1 MCGAHKRHHS
11 TVRSI
16 LLLHTHSYLYLNAS
30 LFVPYYC
37 CITPRP
43 CACCLI
49 IFETPCAISIFVTN
63 LNTYTVPILF
73 FYIKKRLMVIW
84 ISTSLGNVV
93 EFGVPFVCWFCDDD
107 LTFKG
112 APYRYNTVSHIFNSC
127 TLVSISC
134 VVNYPSVLFV
144 FFLRLL
150 VVFYYWFSP

>member
-1 MCGAHKRHHS
+1 MGHNEHYQEELHCSMCGAHKRHHS

-73 FYIKKRLMVIW
+73 FLYQKTTDGYLNLYVTRK
-84 ISTSLGNVV
+84 
-93 EFGVPFVCWFCDDD
+93 CC
-107 LTFKG
+107 
-112 APYRYNTVSHIFNSC
+112 
-127 TLVSISC
+127 
-134 VVNYPSVLFV
+134 
-144 FFLRLL
+144 
-150 VVFYYWFSP
+150 